1 MKTLHTLQLSFYS
14 AERHVIEVIMKE
26 VGAIMPLCNNIKI
39 LMIEVEKDMVSYFKE
54 FSRAFESMAYMRTG
68 KLTIRIEH

>member
-1 MKTLHTLQLSFYS
+1 MKTLHTLQLGFYS

-39 LMIEVEKDMVSYFKE
+39 LMIEVEKGMVNYFKA
-54 FSRAFESMAYMRTG
+54 FSRAFEPMAYMRTG